1 MYTFSDPDSGMLLTT
16 TVLSWQYNKLRKYR
30 TQVVGLEAELR
41 EHKLQAS
48 TAKNK
53 YADWNT
59 ELQQKMKE
67 LREEKKQWL
76 LDTGTLRT
84 SQKETLVRE
93 FTSVLACF
101 NFMRYL
107 RRSSMHKRSCWR
119 MRPIRYFYCKHKRK
133 KTSTRSIGYETMSGR
148 LKSTSRIRKCGMSQC
163 AKLVQF
169 GYLTT

>member
-1 MYTFSDPDSGMLLTT
+1 MLLTLLT
-16 TVLSWQYNKLRKYR
+16 TIVLSWQYNKLRKYR
-30 TQVVGLEAELR
+30 TQVIGLEAELR

-76 LDTGTLRT
+76 LDTATLRT

-93 FTSVLACF
+93 FTSVIAW
-101 NFMRYL
+101 
-107 RRSSMHKRSCWR
+107 S
-119 MRPIRYFYCKHKRK
+119 
-133 KTSTRSIGYETMSGR
+133 
-148 LKSTSRIRKCGMSQC
+148 
-163 AKLVQF
+163 
-169 GYLTT
+169 